1 MHLRGPN
8 NAATHRVSPYRLSRE
23 HVTHAEA
30 IAKLLVP
37 APREG
42 DAPAKTNAAVVDH
55 VAHCSDCWQALA
67 DLDVPDAAERVE
79 MSSHFG
85 CDAVRDD
92 LFALVDLDA
101 RAIARDHAGAARH
114 LSWCHA
120 CRSRFAE
127 LVAVERELAAVPRW
141 LEVGAQVREA
151 VGRLVVRLGRAAAGL
166 VEVPDAFVLGPAVAA
181 APVRGGEIVAASS
194 QSARVELG
202 DSGVWVEVE
211 NDTADA
217 GLCLRL
223 LGASAEPLSVRLR
236 EVRDDGEPLVA
247 RYTLGGAE
255 PVLVRGLWPG
265 SFVVE
270 LHDAHAVHRVRLDVG
285 S

>member
-1 MHLRGPN
+1 
-8 NAATHRVSPYRLSRE
+8 ATHRVSPYRLSRE

-30 IAKLLVP
+30 IAELLAR

-42 DAPAKTNAAVVDH
+42 DAPSNTSAATRAAVGGTARDAVVAH

-114 LSWCHA
+114 LSWCHG

-127 LVAVERELAAVPRW
+127 LVAVERELA
-141 LEVGAQVREA
+141 
-151 VGRLVVRLGRAAAGL
+151 
-166 VEVPDAFVLGPAVAA
+166 
-181 APVRGGEIVAASS
+181 
-194 QSARVELG
+194 
-202 DSGVWVEVE
+202 
-211 NDTADA
+211 T
-217 GLCLRL
+217 
-223 LGASAEPLSVRLR
+223 
-236 EVRDDGEPLVA
+236 
-247 RYTLGGAE
+247 
-255 PVLVRGLWPG
+255 
-265 SFVVE
+265 
-270 LHDAHAVHRVRLDVG
+270 
-285 S
+285 

>member
-1 MHLRGPN
+1 M
-8 NAATHRVSPYRLSRE
+8 
-23 HVTHAEA
+23 THAEV
-30 IAKLLVP
+30 IVKLLAP
-37 APREG
+37 GPREG
-42 DAPAKTNAAVVDH
+42 DAPVPVSDAVVAH
-55 VAHCSDCWQALA
+55 VAHCSDCWQLLA
-67 DLDVPDAAERVE
+67 DLEVPDAGERFD
-79 MSSHFG
+79 MSSRFG
-85 CDAVRDD
+85 CDAIRDE
-92 LFALVDLDA
+92 LFALVDLDV
-101 RAIARDHAGAARH
+101 RTIAREHANAARH

-127 LVAVERELAAVPRW
+127 LVAVEREIAAMPRW
-141 LEVGAQVREA
+141 LEIGDQVREA

-166 VEVPDAFVLGPAVAA
+166 LEVPDGFVLGPAVAL
-181 APVRGGEIVAASS
+181 APVRGETVAASA
-194 QSARVELG
+194 QSARVQLG

-247 RYTLGGAE
+247 RYTLDGAE

-270 LHDAHAVHRVRLDVG
+270 LHDARAVHRVRLDVG

>member
-30 IAKLLVP
+30 IAELLAP

-42 DAPAKTNAAVVDH
+42 ESVVARPAVIDH

-114 LSWCHA
+114 LSWCHG

-127 LVAVERELAAVPRW
+127 LVAVERELA
-141 LEVGAQVREA
+141 
-151 VGRLVVRLGRAAAGL
+151 
-166 VEVPDAFVLGPAVAA
+166 
-181 APVRGGEIVAASS
+181 
-194 QSARVELG
+194 
-202 DSGVWVEVE
+202 
-211 NDTADA
+211 T
-217 GLCLRL
+217 
-223 LGASAEPLSVRLR
+223 
-236 EVRDDGEPLVA
+236 
-247 RYTLGGAE
+247 
-255 PVLVRGLWPG
+255 
-265 SFVVE
+265 
-270 LHDAHAVHRVRLDVG
+270 
-285 S
+285 

>member
-1 MHLRGPN
+1 
-8 NAATHRVSPYRLSRE
+8 
-23 HVTHAEA
+23 VTHADV
-30 IAKLLVP
+30 IAKLL
-37 APREG
+37 APGPQG
-42 DAPAKTNAAVVDH
+42 DAPVAPSDAVVAH
-55 VAHCSDCWQALA
+55 VANCSDCWQLLA
-67 DLDVPDAAERVE
+67 DLEVPDAAERVE
-79 MSSHFG
+79 MSSRFG

-101 RAIARDHAGAARH
+101 RTIAREHAPAARH

-127 LVAVERELAAVPRW
+127 LVAVEREIAAMPRW
-141 LEVGAQVREA
+141 LEVGTQVREA

-166 VEVPDAFVLGPAVAA
+166 VEVPDGFVLGPAGAP
-181 APVRGGEIVAASS
+181 APVRGETVAASA

-223 LGASAEPLSVRLR
+223 LGGGGDPLSVRLR

>member
-1 MHLRGPN
+1 MHLRDPN
-8 NAATHRVSPYRLSRE
+8 DAATHRVSPYRLSRE

-30 IAKLLVP
+30 IAKLLAP
-37 APREG
+37 APQEG
-42 DAPAKTNAAVVDH
+42 GVAVASPAVVDH

-67 DLDVPDAAERVE
+67 DLDVPEAADRVE
-79 MSSHFG
+79 MSSRFG

-166 VEVPDAFVLGPAVAA
+166 VEVPDGFVLGPAVAA
-181 APVRGGEIVAASS
+181 APVRGGETVGASA
-194 QSARVELG
+194 QSARVQLG

-223 LGASAEPLSVRLR
+223 LGASTEPLSVRLR

-270 LHDAHAVHRVRLDVG
+270 LHDARAVHRVRLDVG